1 MENIVVKNV
10 DKETKRKAVF
20 VLQCKGMNISDAVR
34 EMLDK
39 EASKFE
45 KLINK

>member
-20 VLQCKGMNISDAVR
+20 VLKCKGKNLSDAVR
-34 EMLDK
+34 EMLEK
-39 EASKFE
+39 HASQFE
-45 KLINK
+45 KLVK